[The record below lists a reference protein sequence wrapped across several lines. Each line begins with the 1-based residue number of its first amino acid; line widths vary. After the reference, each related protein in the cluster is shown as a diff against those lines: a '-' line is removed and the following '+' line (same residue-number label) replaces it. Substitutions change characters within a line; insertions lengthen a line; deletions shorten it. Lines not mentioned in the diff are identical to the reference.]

1 MSAERS
7 RRPLPRLLLAA
18 GVCLL
23 LGAAGGVLA
32 AVLTSQPEPVRAS
45 FTPPRE
51 PPPTFRLRDQDGKWV
66 ATPQD
71 SRGKVLVLTFL
82 YSTCHDLCPA
92 QAGKIAQ
99 AVGEVGGK
107 GVRVIGVSVDPTGD
121 TPERAR
127 AFLKRFQLYGGPV
140 SFLIG
145 SRQEL
150 APVWASYGIV
160 PVAATGKEAEA
171 AAAFYDQYR
180 EERSEEFAKESG
192 GEEYTAAAQAEV
204 EGAPKPTTDG
214 ASPKAAED
222 PYPAREDFRYRGRR
236 RHYALDFEHSAYV
249 LLIDKHGRQ
258 RVGFPFEQ
266 LDAKLLAGDIRALQ
280 AER

>member
-1 MSAERS
+1 MSAERP
-7 RRPLPRLLLAA
+7 RRPVPRLLLAA
-18 GVCLL
+18 VVCLL

-32 AVLTSQPEPVRAS
+32 AVLTTGPEPVRAS

-51 PPPTFRLRDQDGKWV
+51 PPATFRLRDQDGKWT
-66 ATPQD
+66 TPGD
-71 SRGKVLVLTFL
+71 ARGKVLVLTFV

-92 QAGKIAQ
+92 QMTKVSE
-99 AVGEVGGK
+99 AVGEVGAK
-107 GVRVIGVSVDPTGD
+107 GVKVIAVSVDPTGD
-121 TPERAR
+121 TPQRAK
-127 AFLKRFQLYGGPV
+127 AYLERFQLDGGPGSYV
-140 SFLIG
+140 IG
-145 SRQEL
+145 SRREL

-180 EERSEEFAKESG
+180 EERSTEFA
-192 GEEYTAAAQAEV
+192 EEYGDERYTLEEQQEY
-204 EGAPKPTTDG
+204 EGAPAPSTDG
-214 ASPKAAED
+214 SSPKAAAD
-222 PYPAREDFRYRGRR
+222 PYPASEDFRYRGRR

-249 LLIDKHGRQ
+249 LLIDKQGRQ

-266 LDAKLLAGDIRALQ
+266 LDAKLLASDIRALQ